1 MSVTQL
7 FYYFLSAC
15 QGNWRSSVHI
25 SADGSGYLLSAD
37 RDGRPIVMAVEQLQ
51 QLTGEPI
58 DPTGCCGQLTAGGF
72 KSLYAQYLLWR
83 MPSAEDD
90 PLCCLSQSGPE
101 RD

>member
-37 RDGRPIVMAVEQLQ
+37 RAGRPIVMAVEQLQ
-51 QLTGEPI
+51 QLTG
-58 DPTGCCGQLTAGGF
+58 
-72 KSLYAQYLLWR
+72 
-83 MPSAEDD
+83 
-90 PLCCLSQSGPE
+90 
-101 RD
+101 